1 MKIKIGGVDMTKRFG
16 IISIMMSI
24 LLFLSGC
31 ASEGTAPQQ
40 QGDQSKTVAESGK
53 PKSGGSLVIA
63 VGDDPSALNPNY
75 AGDRVTLT
83 INQSLFAPLFTINDG
98 KKTFVLAESLTQSKD
113 FLTYTLKLRDNLTW
127 HDGKKLTANDVVF
140 TLASILDEKQHSPQR
155 SLFVLDGKPIQV
167 KKVDDTT
174 VDFVLPQVSAAFEGA
189 LVQVSP
195 IPKHIFENVEDIEK
209 SEKNFSPVG
218 SGPFK
223 FKEYKPGEYVTL
235 ERFDNYFAGKSY
247 LDTVTYRITK
257 DTNAANLAMQNGEIQ
272 MKFIDPQDYNKMND
286 MQMFNLIKYNEG
298 RLVYMAFNLNIDV
311 LQKKEVRQAIAY
323 AIDKNE
329 LVHAAYSSL
338 DYAEPAHSLLT
349 PDALYYSKELPTYEY
364 NVEKA
369 KELLKK
375 AGVDH
380 LKLRLAY
387 VNNNKPQTSQALY
400 LQQKLKD
407 IGIDI
412 ELQPLDPAAF
422 SNKSQDMKNK
432 DYDLSFGGYIMGY
445 EPDAYKSLFVST
457 EAFNYSHYNNK
468 EFDQLWSKAAV
479 EVDTAKRAELYQ
491 KIQETVADD
500 VPIYPIAYPK
510 SIIAVDKRFGGL
522 QEAVT
527 KPVTMFEDLSKIYE
541 Q

>member
-1 MKIKIGGVDMTKRFG
+1 MTKRFG

-40 QGDQSKTVAESGK
+40 QGDQSQTVAESGK

-127 HDGKKLTANDVVF
+127 HDGKKLTADDVVF

-349 PDALYYSKELPTYEY
+349 PDALYYTKELPTYEY

-369 KELLKK
+369 KDLLKK
-375 AGVDH
+375 AGVNH

-479 EVDTAKRAELYQ
+479 EVDTAKRAELYK

>member
-1 MKIKIGGVDMTKRFG
+1 MTKRFG
-16 IISIMMSI
+16 IISILMSI

-31 ASEGTAPQQ
+31 ASESTAPQQ
-40 QGDQSKTVAESGK
+40 EGDQSQSVAESGK

-98 KKTFVLAESLTQSKD
+98 KKTFVLAESSTQSKD

-140 TLASILDEKQHSPQR
+140 TLTSILDEKQHSPQR

-209 SEKNFSPVG
+209 SDKNFSPVG

-257 DTNAANLAMQNGEIQ
+257 DNNAANLAMQNGEIQ
-272 MKFIDPQDYNKMND
+272 MKLIDPQDYNKMND
-286 MQMFNLIKYNEG
+286 MQMFTLIKYNEG

-311 LQKKEVRQAIAY
+311 LKKKEVRQAIAY

-329 LVHAAYSSL
+329 LIHAAYSSL

-349 PDALYYSKELPTYEY
+349 PDALYQTKEVTTYDY

-369 KELLKK
+369 KDLLKK
-375 AGVDH
+375 AGVNN

-407 IGIDI
+407 VGIEI

-468 EFDQLWSKAAV
+468 EFDELWSKAAV
-479 EVDTAKRAELYQ
+479 EIDTSKRADMYK
-491 KIQETVADD
+491 KIQQTVADD

-510 SIIAVDKRFGGL
+510 SIIAIDKRFGGL

>member
-127 HDGKKLTANDVVF
+127 HDGKKLTADDVVF

-298 RLVYMAFNLNIDV
+298 RLVYIAFNLNIDV

-329 LVHAAYSSL
+329 LVQAAYSSL

-349 PDALYYSKELPTYEY
+349 PDALYYTKELPTYEY

-375 AGVDH
+375 AGVNH

-479 EVDTAKRAELYQ
+479 EVDTAKRAELYK

>member
-1 MKIKIGGVDMTKRFG
+1 MTKRFG

-40 QGDQSKTVAESGK
+40 GGDQSQPVAGSGT
-53 PKSGGSLVIA
+53 PKNGGSLVIA

-83 INQSLFAPLFTINDG
+83 INQSLFAPLFTINEG

-127 HDGKKLTANDVVF
+127 HDGKKLTADDVVF

-195 IPKHIFENVEDIEK
+195 IPKHIFENIEDIEK

-247 LDTVTYRITK
+247 LDTITYRITK
-257 DTNAANLAMQNGEIQ
+257 DSNAANLAMQNGEIQ

-286 MQMFNLIKYNEG
+286 MQMFTLIKYNEG

-338 DYAEPAHSLLT
+338 DYAEPAYSLLT
-349 PDALYYSKELPTYEY
+349 PDALYYTKELPTYDY

-375 AGVDH
+375 AGVNQ

-407 IGIDI
+407 IGIEI

-457 EAFNYSHYNNK
+457 EPFNYSHYNNK

-479 EVDTAKRAELYQ
+479 EVDTAKRAELYK
-491 KIQETVADD
+491 KIQQTVADD

-510 SIIAVDKRFGGL
+510 SIIAVDKKFGGL